1 MVAKHGAVPD
11 DRGDGAAGGAG
22 GGGGDHRRGEGR
34 SRGAAPAPL
43 RTVRGKAKVEGPLAL
58 DRLIHER
65 IRLGI
70 LSALAATDAVSFN
83 DLKKLLETTDGN
95 LSVHARKLEEANYI
109 ACTKSFENR
118 VPKTEYSI
126 TPAGRRAFE
135 RYLDHMEAL
144 IRAAR
149 ER

>member
-1 MVAKHGAVPD
+1 MVAKHSAAPEERD
-11 DRGDGAAGGAG
+11 DSGAG
-22 GGGGDHRRGEGR
+22 EHRRDGR
-34 SRGAAPAPL
+34 SRGSAPAPL
-43 RTVRGKAKVEGPLAL
+43 RSVRGKGKVEGPLAL

-70 LSALAATDAVSFN
+70 LSALAATDALSFN
-83 DLKKLLETTDGN
+83 DLKKLLDTTDGN
-95 LSVHARKLEEANYI
+95 LSVHARKLEEG
-109 ACTKSFENR
+109 R

-126 TPAGRRAFE
+126 TPTGRRAFE